1 MTSNTI
7 FIPDANVFMEASR
20 RYYAF
25 DIAPPFWEA
34 LSVHIKNQH
43 IIIID
48 RIMSEIKKGKDELAE
63 WIENF
68 ESLCKSTGEDDVIDA
83 YRDIMTW
90 SYNQTQFNPEA
101 KSEFASCAD
110 GWLIAYAKAKGL
122 IVVTHEAFNKEIKKR
137 IPIPNVCVAF
147 NVQYINTFDMLRR
160 LGIKF
165 SDYSQEN

>member
-48 RIMSEIKKGKDELAE
+48 RIMSEIKKEKM
-63 WIENF
+63 N
-68 ESLCKSTGEDDVIDA
+68 
-83 YRDIMTW
+83 
-90 SYNQTQFNPEA
+90 
-101 KSEFASCAD
+101 
-110 GWLIAYAKAKGL
+110 
-122 IVVTHEAFNKEIKKR
+122 
-137 IPIPNVCVAF
+137 
-147 NVQYINTFDMLRR
+147 
-160 LGIKF
+160 
-165 SDYSQEN
+165 